1 VVAQDLE
8 FDLAT
13 LEFDGG
19 RLTVPDIDALVGEP
33 VRVRIRAR
41 DVALALSAPSDIS
54 VLNVLQGTV
63 IDIVPGRDARAL
75 VRVQVGATI
84 LSSRITRFS
93 AQRLEL
99 APGGRVYVMIK
110 AVSLA

>member
-1 VVAQDLE
+1 M
-8 FDLAT
+8 
-13 LEFDGG
+13 
-19 RLTVPDIDALVGEP
+19 
-33 VRVRIRAR
+33 
-41 DVALALSAPSDIS
+41 ALSAPSDIS

-75 VRVQVGATI
+75 VRVQVGATV